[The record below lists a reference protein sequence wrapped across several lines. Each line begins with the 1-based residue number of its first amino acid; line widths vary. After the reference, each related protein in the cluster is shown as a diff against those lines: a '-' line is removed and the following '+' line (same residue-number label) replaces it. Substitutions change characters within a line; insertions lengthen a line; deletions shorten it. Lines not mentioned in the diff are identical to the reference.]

1 LVDNYKYQLTFLGN
15 GFVGLP
21 FGQNY
26 KMKFSHDDGSIVN
39 QTCTILNDTSLSCL
53 SPSFTNNGNISLS
66 LSVNDVDF
74 VLLPLKMFSV
84 KKSEISVSGYISGV
98 GKSSSKFQ
106 IIMTM
111 KNPFAVSQLLNL
123 STFSL
128 KLYDNDHQNNFIV
141 NLPAKVVE
149 VQSATQIRF
158 VTDVE
163 NLWQFNI
170 QFPKVL
176 KAVLSFDG
184 LHYFGA
190 ASAAVNGMFDTYNQQ
205 ANMKVA
211 RTYYP
216 INADIKVFVDYLPFK
231 YDETQLILTD
241 VTNSSNVLVLKKLG
255 AGNQYFS
262 QVNPMIAG
270 NFSVQLFHLN
280 AKKIIPLKLQNIQGF
295 RNN

>member
-15 GFVGLP
+15 SFVGLP

-53 SPSFTNNGNISLS
+53 SPTFTNNGNISLS
-66 LSVNDVDF
+66 LSANDVDF
-74 VLLPLKMFSV
+74 VLLPLKMFSL
-84 KKSEISVSGYISGV
+84 KKSEILVSGYISGV

-106 IIMTM
+106 INMIM

-123 STFSL
+123 PTFSMR
-128 KLYDNDHQNNFIV
+128 LYDNDHQNNFII
-141 NLPAKVVE
+141 NLPAKVAE

-190 ASAAVNGMFDTYNQQ
+190 ASVTVNGMFDTYNQQ
-205 ANMKVA
+205 ENMKVA

-216 INADIKVFVDYLPFK
+216 INADIKVFVDYLPFR

-241 VTNSSNVLVLKKLG
+241 VTNSSNVLVLKELG

-270 NFSVQLFHLN
+270 NFSVQLYHLN

-295 RNN
+295 RKN